1 MTPTIGTFDREGEAS
16 GKEAVS
22 PGAEAVT
29 LEEVVSEQRRPLL
42 WGIR

>member
-29 LEEVVSEQRRPLL
+29 LEEVVSNSAARFSE
-42 WGIR
+42 G